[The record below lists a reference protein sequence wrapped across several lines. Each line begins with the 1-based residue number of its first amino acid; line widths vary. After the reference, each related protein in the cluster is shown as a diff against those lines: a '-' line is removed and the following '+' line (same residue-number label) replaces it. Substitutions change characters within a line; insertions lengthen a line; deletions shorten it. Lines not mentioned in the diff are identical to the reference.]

1 MLVTTGASGHV
12 GGLLAAELAAAGHE
26 QRLLTRDPA
35 RVPAL
40 PGAEVV
46 TGSYDDAESLA
57 RLLQPGDR
65 AFMVSVHA
73 GPERRVPLHRAFIE
87 AAAAQDVA
95 QIVYLSFVNAGPG
108 ATFLHAR
115 SHGETERL
123 LAESGI
129 PYVAVRNSMYADD
142 IPGWFDA
149 EGVNRTDGGD
159 ARMSFS
165 ARDELAAAIAAILT
179 QPVGASGAV
188 TITTPDSVT
197 MPELTEIAVRA
208 TGRDLTYRPEPP
220 EWWDH
225 RWRAAGKQEWEIEA
239 GLSSAAAQRAGE
251 LDVVS
256 DDFRRLTGREPRT
269 IEQIVRREMA

>member
-149 EGVNRTDGGD
+149 EGVNRTGRRRCADELLRARRAGRGDRGDPDPAGGRERD
-159 ARMSFS
+159 RDHHHPRRGHHAGAHGDRR
-165 ARDELAAAIAAILT
+165 ARDRPRPHLPARAA
-179 QPVGASGAV
+179 
-188 TITTPDSVT
+188 
-197 MPELTEIAVRA
+197 
-208 TGRDLTYRPEPP
+208 
-220 EWWDH
+220 EWWDQ

-256 DDFRRLTGREPRT
+256 DHFRRLKGREPRT